1 MTLTLNLPPNIEALL
16 KQRADRT
23 GQDVASIAL
32 AILAFGLSFD
42 EKDFLAALEGI
53 QQGLDDFEK
62 GQFSSFEDFIA
73 EQNQKH
79 GLSLE
84 V

>member
-1 MTLTLNLPPNIEALL
+1 MSLTLNLPPKIEALL
-16 KQRADRT
+16 QQRADRT

-32 AILAFGLSFD
+32 VLLAFGLSLD
-42 EKDFLAALEGI
+42 EKGFFVVLEGI

-62 GQFSSFEDFIA
+62 GQFSSVEDFIA